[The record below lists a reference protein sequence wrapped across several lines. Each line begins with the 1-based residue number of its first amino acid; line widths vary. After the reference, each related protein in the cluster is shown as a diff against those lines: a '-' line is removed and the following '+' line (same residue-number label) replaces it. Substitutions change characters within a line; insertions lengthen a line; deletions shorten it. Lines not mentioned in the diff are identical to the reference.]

1 MSDYARV
8 NSFNNAV
15 SAPGLAGLMLIMCQ
29 WIDKGPSVVD
39 SQLGPRAAGAEPPGR
54 GDPVRDARLVLA
66 GGQTDGRSVWVRR
79 HSHAC
84 S

>member
-15 SAPGLAGLMLIMCQ
+15 SASGLAGLMLIMWQ
-29 WIDKGPSVVD
+29 WIDKGPTVVD
-39 SQLGPRAAGAEPPGR
+39 SLLGPRAAGAEPPGR
-54 GDPVRDARLVLA
+54 GDPVRDAESVLA